1 MEWRW
6 CALSGMGPAA
16 RIQLKCAG
24 HHDYGLWALTALVH
38 GEFDRFSPIDEEA
51 TIATFWVL
59 NDPLPRLSLPTRK
72 RGNLEVDERAS
83 S

>member
-24 HHDYGLWALTALVH
+24 HHDYGLWALTAFVH

-51 TIATFWVL
+51 TTATFWVL
-59 NDPLPRLSLPTRK
+59 NDPVAVRK